1 MLPSFYIENFRIF
14 DTLLIN
20 RLSRVNL
27 IVGRN
32 NAGKSAFLEA
42 VLLYVSNASLEV
54 ICDLIK
60 SRQEN
65 HDSDFQNNPNLLSLN
80 PVRHFFKGHKIPDLT
95 EPGFTLAIREKKAPL
110 NIRTAAFI
118 VEESVDKRIR
128 RKLDREELESF
139 NLDYFDHDI
148 EIFVVSEQ
156 EDATQL
162 LFSQNRDFRDA
173 YREARFGLGNQRP
186 KNKYGI
192 IQFVSTQG
200 LTDTKAAQLWDAINL
215 KDLEKDVIDS
225 LKLVEKT
232 IVGLAFVEGDRSR
245 DRVPVVKL
253 DNQEERIPLKSL
265 GDGVTRVFH
274 IILSLVNAKDGVL
287 LIDEFENGL
296 HWAVQ
301 QSVWEI
307 VFQLAETLNVQVFC
321 TTHSRDCIDGFGNVW
336 KKYPQYGAFFRLF
349 TRNEIVLAQEYDIET
364 LSDSLETDVDVR

>member
-14 DTLLIN
+14 DTLSIS
-20 RLSRVNL
+20 RLGRVNL

-42 VLLYVSNASLEV
+42 VLLYVSNASLDV
-54 ICDLIK
+54 IYKLIT

-65 HDSDFQNNPNLLSLN
+65 YDSDFQNNPNLLSLN
-80 PVRHFFKGHKIPDLT
+80 PIRHFFKGHKIPNLT
-95 EPGFTLAIREKKAPL
+95 EPGFILAIRDNEASL

-118 VEESVDKRIR
+118 IEESVDKRIR

-139 NLDYFDHDI
+139 NPDYFDPDI

-162 LFSQNRDFRDA
+162 LFSQNRDFREA
-173 YREARFGLGNQRP
+173 YREARFRLGNQRP
-186 KNKYGI
+186 QNKYGV

-215 KDLEKDVIDS
+215 KDLEKDVINS
-225 LKLVEKT
+225 LKLIEKT
-232 IVGLAFVEGDRSR
+232 IVGLAFVEGDKSR

-253 DNQEERIPLKSL
+253 ENQEERIPLKSL

-274 IILSLVNAKDGVL
+274 IILSLVNAKGGVL

-336 KKYPQYGAFFRLF
+336 KKYPQCGAFFRLF
-349 TRNEIVLAQEYDIET
+349 ARNQTVLAQEYDIET
-364 LSDSLETDVDVR
+364 LSDSLETDVEVR

>member
-54 ICDLIK
+54 IYDLIK
-60 SRQEN
+60 SRQED
-65 HDSDFQNNPNLLSLN
+65 HDSDFRNNPNLLSLN

-95 EPGFTLAIREKKAPL
+95 EPGFTLAIREKKASL

-139 NLDYFDHDI
+139 NLDYFDPDI

-156 EDATQL
+156 EDTTQL

-173 YREARFGLGNQRP
+173 YREARFRLGNQRP
-186 KNKYGI
+186 QNKYGI

-301 QSVWEI
+301 QSAWEI

-349 TRNEIVLAQEYDIET
+349 ARNETVLAQEYDIET